1 MHHGLQNASLRLKS
15 VRSMANTGHHR
26 ELLERYWQH
35 AIASVAGDVC
45 VAAALKQ
52 EADFR
57 PDQVIAIGKAAGP
70 MTRGALQSLK
80 HEPYVLVVQK
90 KDCDDGLLAAST
102 NIRIIEAG
110 HPTPDEHSIEA
121 GEAILEAVTSLGP
134 DAQLLMLISGGTSA
148 LTELPVDGVSLADI
162 QRATDVLIASG
173 SPIADINS
181 ARSRLSQI
189 KGGKLLTSF
198 KGRDVLTLLISD
210 VQGDDPLVIG
220 SGTGSAY
227 RAINGRER
235 VIASNDLA
243 RSAVATAA
251 IADGQTLLGNE
262 ESLYGDFENVAEQM
276 SRELSGAGYGIRV
289 WGGEPT
295 VTLPDQPGTGGRNL
309 SLALALAI
317 RLRGTTGI
325 SVLVAGTDGDDGS
338 SGVAGAFID
347 GQTVTD
353 VDSAYSALKKADAYS
368 WFRETDALFDC
379 GPTSTNVMDIA
390 IAIKSDD

>member
-1 MHHGLQNASLRLKS
+1 
-15 VRSMANTGHHR
+15 MANFSHQR
-26 ELLERYWQH
+26 ELLERYWRQ
-35 AIASVAGDVC
+35 AVAAVAGDAC
-45 VAAALKQ
+45 VADALAR
-52 EADFR
+52 ESDFR
-57 PDQVIAIGKAAGP
+57 PDQIIAIGKAAGP
-70 MTRGALQSLK
+70 MTLGALHVLG
-80 HEPYVLVVQK
+80 HEPNAYEPNVYEPNVLVIRK
-90 KDCDDGLLAAST
+90 KHCDDGALTVSS

-110 HPTPDEHSIEA
+110 HPRPDEHSIEA
-121 GEAILEAVTSLGP
+121 GAAILEAVNSLGP
-134 DAQLLMLISGGTSA
+134 DAQLLMLVSGGTSA
-148 LTELPVDGVSLADI
+148 LTELPLDGVSLEDLQQASD
-162 QRATDVLIASG
+162 RLIASG

-181 ARSRLSQI
+181 ERARLSQI
-189 KGGKLLTSF
+189 KGGRLLASF
-198 KGRDVLTLLISD
+198 KGKDVLSLLISD

-220 SGTGSAY
+220 SGTGSTHNAT
-227 RAINGRER
+227 NGRER
-235 VIASNDLA
+235 IIASNKLA
-243 RSAVATAA
+243 RSAAEKASA
-251 IADGQTLLGNE
+251 ADGQTLLGND

-295 VTLPDQPGTGGRNL
+295 VTLPDQPGTGGRNS

-379 GPTSTNVMDIA
+379 GPTGTNVMDIA